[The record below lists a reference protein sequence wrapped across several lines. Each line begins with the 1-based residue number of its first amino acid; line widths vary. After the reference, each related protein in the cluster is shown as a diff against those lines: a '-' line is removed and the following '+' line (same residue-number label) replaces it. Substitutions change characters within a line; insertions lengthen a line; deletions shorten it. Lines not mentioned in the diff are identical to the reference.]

1 MHKYDIS
8 ISVALAMKD
17 AILQIFGPFLH
28 MMRVGYVGVLTYPLG
43 TEITA

>member
-17 AILQIFGPFLH
+17 AILQIFGPVLH

>member
-8 ISVALAMKD
+8 ISVAPAMKD

-28 MMRVGYVGVLTYPLG
+28 MMCVGYVGVLTYPLG